1 MKVAILTRSVALF
14 HSIKDF
20 FETRD
25 QFTCVQCADLPAVA
39 SLSRGDLALVI
50 VDSGND
56 PRLYMSLLSWRICHS
71 LFTLPCIVIG
81 HCFDSASMIDAFSAG
96 VDDIVVGPLNLTELY
111 ARSISTLDRYRS
123 VNTQRPDRIDF
134 GPYSLDKQAGTVTRD
149 GAPIALTAFEFALTW
164 LFFSNPGKVLNRNYI
179 AHAIWGKNLDLVSRT
194 LEQHIHKMRRKL
206 KLGNASGV
214 RMKTVYSLGYRL
226 EFDDN
231 SQHTASM
238 KSDSIGYGRNRTS
251 SVHLHQN
258 PIGRIQPGTRCHVG
272 QHSIS

>member
-1 MKVAILTRSVALF
+1 MKVAILTRSAALF
-14 HSIKDF
+14 HSIKEF

-56 PRLYMSLLSWRICHS
+56 PRLYMSLLSWRICHC

-111 ARSISTLDRYRS
+111 ARSLSTLDRYRS

-149 GAPIALTAFEFALTW
+149 GIPIALTAFEFAVTW
-164 LFFSNPGKVLNRNYI
+164 LFFSNPGKVLTRNYI
-179 AHAIWGKNLDLVSRT
+179 AHAIWGKDLDLVWRT

-214 RMKTVYSLGYRL
+214 RVKTVYSLGYRL

-231 SQHTASM
+231 SQHAEAIN
-238 KSDSIGYGRNRTS
+238 SDSIGYGRNS
-251 SVHLHQN
+251 ANSVHLRQDMFARIRPVAQN
-258 PIGRIQPGTRCHVG
+258 HVS